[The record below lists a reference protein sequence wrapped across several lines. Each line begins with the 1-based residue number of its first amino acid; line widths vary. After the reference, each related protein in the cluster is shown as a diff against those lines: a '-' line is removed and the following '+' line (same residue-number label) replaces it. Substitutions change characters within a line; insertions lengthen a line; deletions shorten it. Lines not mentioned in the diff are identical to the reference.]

1 MQHKGTRLRQ
11 VNVCLCVFRTLQ
23 VGQKP
28 EVPCMS
34 HCNCYTSSVSPV
46 CGSNGVTYLSSCFAG
61 CTRAIGTGLPPPPR
75 SQVITHLISNTAF
88 VSHPFFPI
96 RCHTL
101 SLYGCFSRSPLI
113 SWTAHVQ
120 RGSLEL
126 KPTSLIRYTVCRKGH
141 RVLPARHLN
150 GHCNMGLCT
159 HYHTK
164 RMVQTGIDDS
174 KTTVTNIIIIEHW
187 LTT

>member
-61 CTRAIGTGLPPPPR
+61 CTRTISTGLPPPPR
-75 SQVITHLISNTAF
+75 SQVITHLISDTAF
-88 VSHPFFPI
+88 VSLPFFPV

-101 SLYGCFSRSPLI
+101 SLCTAAFLALRSFPGQHMSSVGHYNWSPHRSSDIQYVEKDTAFCLLGILMAAAIWASALI
-113 SWTAHVQ
+113 TIQSEWFK
-120 RGSLEL
+120 LE
-126 KPTSLIRYTVCRKGH
+126 
-141 RVLPARHLN
+141 
-150 GHCNMGLCT
+150 
-159 HYHTK
+159 
-164 RMVQTGIDDS
+164 
-174 KTTVTNIIIIEHW
+174 
-187 LTT
+187 

>member
-1 MQHKGTRLRQ
+1 M
-11 VNVCLCVFRTLQ
+11 NVCLCVYRTLQ

-28 EVPCMS
+28 EAPCMS

-61 CTRAIGTGLPPPPR
+61 CTRTISTGLPPPPR
-75 SQVITHLISNTAF
+75 SQVITHLISSTAF
-88 VSHPFFPI
+88 VSLSFLFAV
-96 RCHTL
+96 TN

-113 SWTAHVQ
+113 FWTAHVQ
-120 RGSLEL
+120 CGSLEL
-126 KPTSLIRYTVCRKGH
+126 KPTSLIRYTVCQKGH
-141 RVLPARHLN
+141 SVLPTRHLN
-150 GHCNMGLCT
+150 GHCNMGLCA

-174 KTTVTNIIIIEHW
+174 KTTVTNIIIIE
-187 LTT
+187 L